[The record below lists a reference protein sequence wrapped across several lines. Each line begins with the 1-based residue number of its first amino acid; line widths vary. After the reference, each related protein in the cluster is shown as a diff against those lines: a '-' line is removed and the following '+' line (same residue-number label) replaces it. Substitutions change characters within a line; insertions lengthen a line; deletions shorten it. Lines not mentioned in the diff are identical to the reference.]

1 MREYTTR
8 TQPQGKRRERERER
22 LGFLFPQFT
31 FRQNFVARVLRGCTI
46 ARAMPVL
53 AQEQQQQTEVMVVG
67 SVAAAVV
74 PALLTRLRALCV
86 GGERELSSWDR
97 TLQSTLPAENKEL
110 RECRLHTDLHQRT
123 NVLRV
128 EAQDRLTVSHVA
140 KARAQPCVQA
150 RNVSHVPVGASAE
163 EFMGTLRF
171 AQTHEVLRRGQSFRH
186 GSVLVSVYQICTRPS
201 AKDEWV
207 VLDEHGLW
215 MAEAVALGEQLQP
228 LVAEID
234 EWADTFET
242 TNVCLL

>member
-1 MREYTTR
+1 MGPYI
-8 TQPQGKRRERERER
+8 P
-22 LGFLFPQFT
+22 PHSAA
-31 FRQNFVARVLRGCTI
+31 VAHARG
-46 ARAMPVL
+46 MPL
-53 AQEQQQQTEVMVVG
+53 AQEQQQTEVVVVG

-97 TLQSTLPAENKEL
+97 TLQSTLPLPVDPLERGL

-128 EAQDRLTVSHVA
+128 EAPLLGGVSHLA

-150 RNVSHVPVGASAE
+150 HNVTHVPVGASAE
-163 EFMGTLRF
+163 EFMGSLRF
-171 AQTHEVLRRGQSFRH
+171 AETHEVLRRGQSFRH
-186 GSVLVSVYQICTRPS
+186 GSVLVSVYQICTRLS

-215 MAEAVALGEQLQP
+215 LVEAVALGEQLEP
-228 LVAEID
+228 LVKEID
-234 EWADTFET
+234 KWADTFEAI
-242 TNVCLL
+242 NVCLLS

>member
-1 MREYTTR
+1 MP
-8 TQPQGKRRERERER
+8 PQE
-22 LGFLFPQFT
+22 
-31 FRQNFVARVLRGCTI
+31 
-46 ARAMPVL
+46 
-53 AQEQQQQTEVMVVG
+53 QQQTEVVVVG

-97 TLQSTLPAENKEL
+97 TLQSTLPLPEDPLERGL

-128 EAQDRLTVSHVA
+128 EAQDRLTVSHLA

-150 RNVSHVPVGASAE
+150 RNVTHVPVGASAE
-163 EFMGTLRF
+163 EFMASLRF

-186 GSVLVSVYQICTRPS
+186 GSVLASVYQICTRPS

-207 VLDEHGLW
+207 ALDEHGLW
-215 MAEAVALGEQLQP
+215 MVEAVALGEQLQA

-234 EWADTFET
+234 EWADTFEA
-242 TNVCLL
+242 TNVCLI

>member
-1 MREYTTR
+1 M
-8 TQPQGKRRERERER
+8 P
-22 LGFLFPQFT
+22 
-31 FRQNFVARVLRGCTI
+31 
-46 ARAMPVL
+46 PVL
-53 AQEQQQQTEVMVVG
+53 GSQEQQQTEVVVVG
-67 SVAAAVV
+67 TVAAAAV

-86 GGERELSSWDR
+86 GGECELSSWDR
-97 TLQSTLPAENKEL
+97 TLQSTLPVDPLEPGL

-128 EAQDRLTVSHVA
+128 ETQDRLTVSHVA

-150 RNVSHVPVGASAE
+150 RNVTHVPVGASAE
-163 EFMGTLRF
+163 EFMASLRF

-186 GSVLVSVYQICTRPS
+186 GSVLASVYQICTRPS

-215 MAEAVALGEQLQP
+215 MVEAVALGEQLQA

-234 EWADTFET
+234 EWADTFEA
-242 TNVCLL
+242 TNVCLI

>member
-1 MREYTTR
+1 MP
-8 TQPQGKRRERERER
+8 PQE
-22 LGFLFPQFT
+22 
-31 FRQNFVARVLRGCTI
+31 
-46 ARAMPVL
+46 
-53 AQEQQQQTEVMVVG
+53 QQQTEVVVVG

-97 TLQSTLPAENKEL
+97 TLQSTLPLPEDPLERGL

-128 EAQDRLTVSHVA
+128 EAQDRLTVSHLA

-150 RNVSHVPVGASAE
+150 RNVTHVPVGASAE
-163 EFMGTLRF
+163 EFMASLRF

-186 GSVLVSVYQICTRPS
+186 GSVLASVYQICTRPS

-215 MAEAVALGEQLQP
+215 MVEAVALGEQLQA

-234 EWADTFET
+234 EWADTFEA
-242 TNVCLL
+242 TNVCLI